1 MSSTRK
7 TLEHIIPAYSLLPEG
22 ADTAAAAAEAAQPA
36 QAAEAAQS
44 TQVAEAAP
52 CTEAAVAA
60 QLEAAA
66 AAAAAAEAAA
76 YGLDPSGSASS
87 SSSLRSR
94 AKAAG
99 ELHRPR
105 RDDYFYFEEEPGRG
119 AAANLLTK
127 GAARSM
133 AVNFA
138 KLPELLKRPQY

>member
-1 MSSTRK
+1 MSSRRK
-7 TLEHIIPAYSLLPEG
+7 TPEHIVPAYSLLLPEG
-22 ADTAAAAAEAAQPA
+22 AEAVQEAAAGAQCAEAAAGAAAAQSAAAEAAE
-36 QAAEAAQS
+36 AAE
-44 TQVAEAAP
+44 
-52 CTEAAVAA
+52 EAAVS
-60 QLEAAA
+60 
-66 AAAAAAEAAA
+66 
-76 YGLDPSGSASS
+76 GLDPSGSASS

>member
-1 MSSTRK
+1 MSSRRK
-7 TLEHIIPAYSLLPEG
+7 TPEHIDPAYSLLLPEG
-22 ADTAAAAAEAAQPA
+22 AEAVQEAAAGAQCAEAAAGAAAAQSAAAEAA
-36 QAAEAAQS
+36 E
-44 TQVAEAAP
+44 
-52 CTEAAVAA
+52 EAAVS
-60 QLEAAA
+60 
-66 AAAAAAEAAA
+66 
-76 YGLDPSGSASS
+76 GLDPSGSASS

>member
-1 MSSTRK
+1 MCSGVFL
-7 TLEHIIPAYSLLPEG
+7 LEDIESRQADVRDFLLSEDYRCG
-22 ADTAAAAAEAAQPA
+22 
-36 QAAEAAQS
+36 
-44 TQVAEAAP
+44 V
-52 CTEAAVAA
+52 
-60 QLEAAA
+60 
-66 AAAAAAEAAA
+66 
-76 YGLDPSGSASS
+76 
-87 SSSLRSR
+87 LRRYMASR

>member
-1 MSSTRK
+1 MSSRRK
-7 TLEHIIPAYSLLPEG
+7 TPEHIVPAYSLLLPEG
-22 ADTAAAAAEAAQPA
+22 AEAVQEAAAGAQCAEAAAGAAAAQSAAAEAA
-36 QAAEAAQS
+36 E
-44 TQVAEAAP
+44 
-52 CTEAAVAA
+52 EAAVS
-60 QLEAAA
+60 
-66 AAAAAAEAAA
+66 
-76 YGLDPSGSASS
+76 GLDPSGSASS